1 LESTLSFDPQD
12 ILRSLDAFAK
22 SRDRAVVVT
31 HDNPDPDAMAG
42 AAGLAFLL
50 QERVGLSARLAYGG
64 IIGRAENQAM
74 ARLIRPSL
82 TPISRVA
89 IKPNDL
95 VALVDTQPSHGN
107 HSLGEDAR
115 VDVVMDHHPAQ
126 DDEVPVA
133 IVSEQHGATSSI
145 ITVLIR
151 AAGLVPPPE
160 LATALFYGVKTD
172 TRSLSREA
180 DEADRASYDW
190 LYPQRDP
197 VLLDKIEHPVVPR
210 RWFEAFHRSIER
222 ARIYGN
228 VVIADI
234 GDVYVPDI
242 VPEVADRLS
251 SLSGAKWSV
260 AFGVWEAQ
268 IYVSVRTNDGR
279 MNAGKRLVSL
289 LDGLDGS
296 AGGHGMMA
304 GAQVPLL
311 ELSYTEAR
319 SRVGEIVGRI
329 RAEFGVE
336 EAEPVP
342 LIDPMEAIADA
353 RQAREQ

>member
-1 LESTLSFDPQD
+1 LETAASFEPQD

-22 SRDRAVVVT
+22 SRDRAIVIT

-42 AAGLAFLL
+42 AAGLAFIL
-50 QERVGLSARLAYGG
+50 QERVGLSTRLAYGG

-107 HSLGEDAR
+107 HSLGDAR
-115 VDVVMDHHPAQ
+115 VDVVVDHHPAQ
-126 DDEVPVA
+126 DDEVPVP
-133 IVSEQHGATSSI
+133 IVSERHGATSSI

-151 AAGLVPPPE
+151 AAGLIPPPE

-172 TRSLSREA
+172 TRALSREA

-197 VLLDKIEHPVVPR
+197 VLLDRIEHPMVPR

-268 IYVSVRTNDGR
+268 IFVSVRTNDGR
-279 MNAGKRLVSL
+279 MNAGKRLISL
-289 LDGLDGS
+289 LEGLGGS

-304 GAQVPLL
+304 GAQVPLQAL
-311 ELSYTEAR
+311 NYREAR
-319 SRVGEIVGRI
+319 RRVGEIVGRI
-329 RAEFGVE
+329 RAEFGVADTE
-336 EAEPVP
+336 SVP
-342 LIDPMEAIADA
+342 LIDPMEAIAEA
-353 RQAREQ
+353 RQPPEL